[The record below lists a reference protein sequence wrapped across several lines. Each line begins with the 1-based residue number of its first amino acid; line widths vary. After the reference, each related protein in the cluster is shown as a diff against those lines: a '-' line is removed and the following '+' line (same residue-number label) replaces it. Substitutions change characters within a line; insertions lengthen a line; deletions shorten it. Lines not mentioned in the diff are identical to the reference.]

1 MSKKLNR
8 FLFVCLDFF
17 MSAISWAV
25 FYYLRKQL
33 IEGDVFSY
41 NSQFFIGVAIVPIF
55 WLIFYLF
62 QGTYYDVRR
71 LYRLKVFNLTIIS
84 SFIGSILL
92 FFFLL
97 LDDLI
102 PNYKLY
108 YTSFLLLFSVHF
120 CLVFCSRFIFVSFLV
135 TRIQS
140 RKIGFRTLLIGGG
153 NKGVTIFSE
162 ISDLS
167 KGIGNDFIGFIRV
180 SKVFKK
186 NKLDEKLENLGS
198 LNDLSKIL
206 SKHRIEEVIIAL
218 EKEDY
223 DLLKNIVALI
233 ERTDVKIKIS
243 PDMYDILLGA
253 VRMNNLFGAL
263 LYEINTDAMPPG
275 QRIMKRILDFT
286 ISLISVVILLPFYI
300 IMAIIVKV
308 SSTGPVFFL
317 QERIGIHGKAF
328 KIIKFRTMYT
338 DAEKL
343 GPQLSSENDPRIT
356 KIGRVMRKFRLDEF
370 PQFFNVLKGDMSL
383 VGPRPERQFYI
394 DQIAKLEPQ
403 FLQLNKVRPGITSW
417 GQVKFGYAENIEQ
430 MIQRMKFDLLYINNR
445 SLSLDF
451 KIMVYTIFI
460 ILKAKG
466 K

>member
-1 MSKKLNR
+1 MSKVYNR
-8 FLFVCLDFF
+8 IFFVCLDFIV
-17 MSAISWAV
+17 SAIAWAC
-25 FYYLRKQL
+25 FYFLRKQF
-33 IEGDVFSY
+33 IEDEVFAY
-41 NSQFFIGVAIVPIF
+41 NNQFFIGISVVPLFWIF
-55 WLIFYLF
+55 FYLF

-71 LYRLKVFNLTIIS
+71 LYRLKIFNLTIVS

-108 YTSFLLLFSVHF
+108 YSSFLLLFSVHF
-120 CLVFCSRFIFVSFLV
+120 SLTFIARFIYVSILV
-135 TRIQS
+135 SKIQN
-140 RKIGFRTLLIGGG
+140 RKAGFRTLLIGGK
-153 NKGVTIFSE
+153 NKGLSIYDE
-162 ISDLS
+162 ISQLS
-167 KGIGNDFIGFIRV
+167 KGIGNEFVGFIGV
-180 SKVFKK
+180 DKS
-186 NKLDEKLENLGS
+186 NLNNELQLKLENLGG

-206 SKHRIEEVIIAL
+206 SNYKIEEVIIAL

-263 LYEINTDAMPPG
+263 LYEVNTDAMPPG
-275 QRIMKRILDFT
+275 QRIMKRMIDFT
-286 ISLISVVILLPFYI
+286 ISLVSVIILIPFYI
-300 IMAIIVKV
+300 VMALVVK
-308 SSTGPVFFL
+308 STSNGPVFFL
-317 QERIGIHGKAF
+317 QERIGIHGKPF
-328 KIIKFRTMYT
+328 NIIKFRTMFV
-338 DAEKL
+338 DAEKS
-343 GPQLSSENDPRIT
+343 GPQLSSENDPRVT
-356 KIGRVMRKFRLDEF
+356 RFGRVMRKLRLDEF
-370 PQFFNVLKGDMSL
+370 PQFFNVLKGEMSL

-417 GQVKFGYAENIEQ
+417 GQVKFGYAENIDQ